1 MFCCASLFAPPSRFF
16 GPGSCLIG
24 ITLVLLFALNGPGLS
39 CAAEG
44 YTVKGRVL
52 GLDGKPSAGIEV
64 KLIGTSRSNVL
75 KTKKWSATTN
85 QKGCFAAKFQKS
97 DLPGGDT
104 TETLSGNKSKNDKNT
119 QTAPTIKYYRNGR
132 YHFYIPPSSKHA
144 GAIGPEFWVPEA
156 DEYEKKESPNS
167 EHQCPTSVTL
177 QLVPGIPVQGIVS
190 DLEGKALA
198 GVKVTVLND
207 FHADTHTGYGGEACE
222 QVTQTD
228 ATGKYR
234 FAHVNPGTSIHLG
247 VEGIWLRTRTGRD
260 KEWVDD
266 RIDEFDVDKKC
277 PGLNVD
283 FVTSLK
289 KDNFK
294 VQGTVT
300 DENGKLIDDAEV
312 KIGYAYRN
320 NANTDIDYREY
331 KITQTNAQGQ
341 YECSLETPWVNFV
354 HVAKEGFDYFYSEGE
369 GDRPE
374 GEPIPLAPKRF
385 DVVMKK
391 AGPNI

>member
-1 MFCCASLFAPPSRFF
+1 MSFRPGVSVSQSRSSNLSFQI
-16 GPGSCLIG
+16 IG
-24 ITLVLLFALNGPGLS
+24 ICLAFLFLLSGSGFA
-39 CAAEG
+39 ATTET
-44 YTVKGRVL
+44 YTIKGRVL
-52 GLDGKPSAGIEV
+52 GLDGKPAPGVEV

-75 KTKKWSATTN
+75 KTADWKATTN
-85 QKGCFAAKFQKS
+85 QKGCFVAKFRKFNS
-97 DLPGGDT
+97 SETDT

-119 QTAPTIKYYRNGR
+119 QVAPTIEYYGNGR
-132 YHFYIPPSSKHA
+132 YHFFIPPSSKHA

-156 DEYEKKESPNS
+156 DDYVKRAKPNS
-167 EHQCPTSVTL
+167 KLQCPTSVTL

-190 DLEGKALA
+190 DLEGKVLA

-234 FAHVNPGTSIHLG
+234 FAHVNPGTSIRLG
-247 VEGIWLRTRTGRD
+247 VEGIWLRTRIGRD
-260 KEWVDD
+260 KKWEDD
-266 RIDEFDVDKKC
+266 RIDVFDVDKKSKS
-277 PGLNVD
+277 LYVD

-289 KDNFK
+289 RDNFK
-294 VQGTVT
+294 IQGTVT
-300 DENGKLIDDAEV
+300 DENGKPIDDAEV

-320 NANTDIDYREY
+320 NTGMDADHRQY
-331 KITQTNAQGQ
+331 KIALTNAQGQ
-341 YECSLETPWVNFV
+341 YECAQETPWVTFV
-354 HVAKEGFDYFYSEGE
+354 DVAKEGFDYFCSEE
-369 GDRPE
+369 EEDKPE
-374 GEPIPLAPKRF
+374 RRPIPLAPNRF